1 MGRRRWLLAVGCWLL
16 ATVVVRAQ
24 GYIMTDAGQYHYS
37 SVYYVTLQD
46 DNGRSVNADYQE
58 TDGVIGA
65 FVNGELRGV
74 SRFAVTDA
82 GSGTGVFVIRVWGNE
97 ADGATNVEFR
107 LHHDDALYVLG
118 TQPFDGG
125 EDQDYGSPS
134 APLILT
140 LIKATETSVFTFPE
154 ELTLSRL
161 HDVILQLTPTPA
173 DAIIDAS
180 KVDIRFALSPHD
192 GWGPVATAVCNDDR
206 GCRWEVSGLF
216 VGTYTFTVS
225 YDGQPVLHRGGG
237 TEGTVHIPAEYLFGE
252 GWQWISLFAVP
263 ASGKIDVGDGNGW
276 HTNGGS
282 CVQQIRTQTNYL
294 HYDPVYG
301 YFGTLSS
308 LSPSDGFVKTFTQ
321 YAGGEEGTLKI
332 STGTARLTMATEV
345 RLPQA
350 HHGYTWLTYPHELNH
365 KLSVIER
372 YLSATAS
379 EGDMIIGQDV
389 FAEFTDGEWVPND
402 VDCLFEAGR
411 GYIYYTSDTQS
422 KSIDWGPVSL
432 PPDPEPE
439 ETRNRI
445 RRAVAHPWPDM
456 MPLVARL
463 RDDGLPTSLMVTAL
477 VEVPESQG
485 ELRATRY
492 EVRGT
497 APVSAN
503 GWVRLAVGGSV
514 GEKVKFII
522 TDTITG
528 CSKPLQQQVDFTGH
542 VGSSRAPLELTAM
555 DPASCPKTTA
565 KSTIRGGVY
574 DLQGRPVS
582 TPLLQKGVYI
592 INGRKVI
599 K

>member
-1 MGRRRWLLAVGCWLL
+1 MAVGYWLL
-16 ATVVVRAQ
+16 ATIIVRAQ

-46 DNGRSVNADYQE
+46 DSGRSVNADYQE

-82 GSGTGVFVIRVWGNE
+82 GRGTGVFVIRVWGDE

-107 LHHDDALYVLG
+107 LHHDGALYSLG
-118 TQPFDGG
+118 TQPFDGS
-125 EDQDYGSPS
+125 EDQNHGTPS

-140 LIKATETSVFTFPE
+140 LIEVTVTTDFTFPE

-180 KVDIRFALSPHD
+180 KVEIQFTQSPYD
-192 GWGPVATAVCNDDR
+192 GWGPVATAVCHDDR
-206 GCRWEVSGLF
+206 GCRWEVRGHF

-237 TEGTVHIPAEYLFGE
+237 TEGTVYIPAEYVFGE
-252 GWQWISLFAVP
+252 GWQWISFFAVP
-263 ASGKIDVGDGNGW
+263 ASGRIDVGDGNDW

-282 CVQQIRTQTNYL
+282 CVQQIRTQKDYL

-308 LSPSDGFVKTFTQ
+308 LNPSDGFVKTFTQ
-321 YAGGEEGTLKI
+321 YSRGEEGSLKI
-332 STGTARLTMATEV
+332 STGNARLTMATDV

-365 KLSVIER
+365 KLSVIGR

-389 FAEFTDGEWVPND
+389 FAEFTEGEWMASD

-422 KSIDWGPVSL
+422 KTIDWGPVSL
-432 PPDPEPE
+432 PPDPVLEPE
-439 ETRNRI
+439 ESRNRT
-445 RRAVAHPWPDM
+445 RSVASHPWPDT

-463 RDDGLPTSLMVTAL
+463 TADGLPTGLVVTAL

-485 ELRATRY
+485 GLRATRH

-503 GWVRLAVGGSV
+503 GLVRLAIGGSV
-514 GEKVKFII
+514 GEKVTFMV

-528 CSKPLQQQVDFTGH
+528 CSQPLQQQVDFTGH
-542 VGSSRAPLELTAM
+542 VGSSRAPFELTTS
-555 DPASCPKTTA
+555 DPTSCPKPIV
-565 KSTIRGGVY
+565 KSTLSGSIY
-574 DLQGRPVS
+574 DLQGRRLRTSP
-582 TPLLQKGVYI
+582 LQKGVYI